1 MSNIVRMGL
10 RALRKIA
17 ASPQLEAS
25 GLRGP
30 TQRLVYEGTRLGFQ
44 SISTASRGFK
54 AVRQLGGAKRPA
66 RQAASDLF
74 DLRPSEDQ
82 TMMMDAMRVFAD
94 EQLRPQ
100 AQQADADGGLTPELA
115 KAFAELGVAA
125 LSVPDELGGSG
136 DTHDALTQALIAE
149 QLAHGDLGM
158 AWACLAPA
166 AVSQAL
172 LRWGSAEQQATYLG
186 DFAGEQPPPA
196 ALAVMEPTPLFDP
209 MALSTRAR
217 QSADGGYVLSG
228 EKCMVPGVAK
238 AELFVV
244 AAELEGVGP
253 QLFVIEANTAGLSCA
268 PEPTMGLRSAAPGRL
283 KLDNVSLPAGARLG
297 IDQPGAYRE
306 CIQLGRLAWCA
317 LSVGCAQAVLDYLVP
332 YVNERQAFGEP
343 ISHRQSVAFAVSNI
357 AIELQ
362 GMRLLTWRAAEL
374 ANSLANSPA
383 DELANPPADE
393 PSASKAQRAFA
404 EAVTLARRLCADKG
418 MQIGSDGVQ
427 LLGGHGFVKEHPV
440 ERWYRDLRAVAL
452 MEGGLLL

>member
-1 MSNIVRMGL
+1 MSQLVRIGL

-30 TQRLVYEGTRLGFQ
+30 TQRLIYEGTRLGFQ
-44 SISTASRGFK
+44 SITTATRGFK
-54 AVRQLGGAKRPA
+54 AVQRLSGASRPA
-66 RQAASDLF
+66 RRAATDLF
-74 DLRPSEDQ
+74 DLNPSEDQ
-82 TMMMDAMRVFAD
+82 TMMMDAMRAFAD

-100 AQQADADGGLTPELA
+100 AQQADAEGGVSPQLLQ
-115 KAFAELGVAA
+115 AFAELGVAA
-125 LSVPDELGGSG
+125 LSVPDELGGAG
-136 DTHDALTQALIAE
+136 DTHEVLTQALIAE

-172 LRWGSAEQQATYLG
+172 LRWGSASQQATYLG
-186 DFAGEQPPPA
+186 AFAGEHPPPA
-196 ALAVMEPTPLFDP
+196 ALALMEPTPLFDP
-209 MALSTRAR
+209 MSLRTRAEPTP
-217 QSADGGYVLSG
+217 DGGYVLTG
-228 EKCMVPGVAK
+228 EKCMVPGVAR
-238 AELFVV
+238 AELFVI
-244 AAELEGVGP
+244 AADVPGHGP
-253 QLFVIEANTAGLSCA
+253 QLFVVEANTPGLSHA

-283 KLDNVSLPAGARLG
+283 RLDQVKLSAEARLG
-297 IDQPGAYRE
+297 ADQPDAYRE

-317 LSVGCAQAVLDYLVP
+317 LSVGCAQAVLDLLVP

-343 ISHRQSVAFAVSNI
+343 ISHRQSVAFAVSNV

-374 ANSLANSPA
+374 ADRHDAPDGLA
-383 DELANPPADE
+383 
-393 PSASKAQRAFA
+393 AFA
-404 EAVTLARRLCADKG
+404 DAVTLARRLCADKG

-427 LLGGHGFVKEHPV
+427 LLGGHGFVKEYPV

>member
-30 TQRLVYEGTRLGFQ
+30 TQRLIYEGTRLGFQ

-54 AVRQLGGAKRPA
+54 AVRKLAGAKRPA

-100 AQQADADGGLTPELA
+100 AQQADAAGGLTPELT

-196 ALAVMEPTPLFDP
+196 ALAMMEPTPLFDP
-209 MALSTRAR
+209 MSLSTRAR
-217 QSADGGYVLSG
+217 QSPDGGYVLSG

-244 AAELEGVGP
+244 AAELEGQGP
-253 QLFVIEANTAGLSCA
+253 QLFVIEANTPGLSSA

-283 KLDNVSLPAGARLG
+283 KLDNVALPAGARLG
-297 IDQPGAYRE
+297 IDQPNAYRE

-374 ANSLANSPA
+374 A
-383 DELANPPADE
+383 DELADQGAGPGADGPA
-393 PSASKAQRAFA
+393 ASKAQQAFA

>member
-1 MSNIVRMGL
+1 MSQLVRMGL

-54 AVRQLGGAKRPA
+54 AVQKLAGARRPA

-74 DLRPSEDQ
+74 DLNPSEDQ
-82 TMMMDAMRVFAD
+82 TLMMDAMRAFAD

-100 AQQADADGGLTPELA
+100 AQQADAAGHLPPELL
-115 KAFAELGVAA
+115 KAFGELGVAA
-125 LSVPDELGGSG
+125 LSVPEELGGAAEAH
-136 DTHDALTQALIAE
+136 DTLTQALIAE

-186 DFAGEQPPPA
+186 AFAGEHPPPA

-209 MALSTRAR
+209 MSLRTQALA
-217 QSADGGYVLSG
+217 APGGGYVLSG
-228 EKCMVPGVAK
+228 EKCMVAGVAQ
-238 AELFVV
+238 AELFIV
-244 AAELEGVGP
+244 AAELDGQGP
-253 QLFVIEANTAGLSCA
+253 QLFVVEANTPGLSCA
-268 PEPTMGLRSAAPGRL
+268 PEPTMGLRCAAPGRL
-283 KLDNVSLPAGARLG
+283 KLDNVALPASARLG
-297 IDQPGAYRE
+297 TDQPEAYRE
-306 CIQLGRLAWCA
+306 CIQLSRLAWCA
-317 LSVGCAQAVLDYLVP
+317 LSVGCAQAVLDHLLP
-332 YVNERQAFGEP
+332 YVNERHAFGEP

-374 ANSLANSPA
+374 AGRPG
-383 DELANPPADE
+383 
-393 PSASKAQRAFA
+393 AQQAFA

>member
-1 MSNIVRMGL
+1 MSQLVRIGL

-30 TQRLVYEGTRLGFQ
+30 TQRLVYEGSRLGFQ
-44 SISTASRGFK
+44 SITTATRGFK
-54 AVRQLGGAKRPA
+54 AVQRLSGAARPTRRTA
-66 RQAASDLF
+66 TDLF
-74 DLRPSEDQ
+74 DLNPSEDQ
-82 TMMMDAMRVFAD
+82 TMMMDAMRAFAD

-100 AQQADADGGLTPELA
+100 AQQADAQGAVSPELLQ
-115 KAFAELGVAA
+115 AFAELGVAA
-125 LSVPDELGGSG
+125 LSVPDELGGAG
-136 DTHDALTQALIAE
+136 DTHDVLTQALIAE

-172 LRWGSAEQQATYLG
+172 LRWGSAAQQATYLG
-186 DFAGEQPPPA
+186 AFAGEHPPPA
-196 ALAVMEPTPLFDP
+196 ALALMEPTPLFDP
-209 MALSTRAR
+209 MSLATRAEP
-217 QSADGGYVLSG
+217 SPDGGYVLTG
-228 EKCMVPGVAK
+228 EKCMVPGVAR
-238 AELFVV
+238 AELFVI
-244 AAELEGVGP
+244 AAELPGHGP
-253 QLFVIEANTAGLSCA
+253 QLFVVEANAPGLSHA

-283 KLDNVSLPAGARLG
+283 RLDQVKLSAEARLG
-297 IDQPGAYRE
+297 ADQPEAYRE

-317 LSVGCAQAVLDYLVP
+317 LSVGCAQAVLDLLVP

-343 ISHRQSVAFAVSNI
+343 ISHRQSVAFAISNV

-374 ANSLANSPA
+374 ADRPDRPDGLA
-383 DELANPPADE
+383 
-393 PSASKAQRAFA
+393 AFA
-404 EAVTLARRLCADKG
+404 DAVTLARRLCADKG

-427 LLGGHGFVKEHPV
+427 LLGGHGFVKEYPV